1 MKILETGFRKSESI
15 VKIQLS
21 KKNNEKHIW
30 IRKLIRR
37 SVVLISIVTVV
48 LIDLNKND
56 KKWEKLDEIL
66 KWFSDM
72 DEDNGT
78 EEN

>member
-1 MKILETGFRKSESI
+1 MKKY
-15 VKIQLS
+15 
-21 KKNNEKHIW
+21 IW

-48 LIDLNKND
+48 LIELNKND

-66 KWFSDM
+66 KWFLDM
-72 DEDNGT
+72 EEDNGAD
-78 EEN
+78 EE

>member
-21 KKNNEKHIW
+21 KRTMKKHIW

-37 SVVLISIVTVV
+37 SVILSSVVTVV
-48 LIDLNKND
+48 LIELSKND

-66 KWFSDM
+66 KWFLDM
-72 DEDNGT
+72 EEDNGAD
-78 EEN
+78 EE